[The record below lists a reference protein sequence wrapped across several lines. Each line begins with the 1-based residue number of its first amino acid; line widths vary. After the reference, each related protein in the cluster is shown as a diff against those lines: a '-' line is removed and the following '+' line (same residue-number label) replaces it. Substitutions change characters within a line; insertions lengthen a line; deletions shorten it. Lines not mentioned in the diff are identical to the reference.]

1 MWYNDGDMLRCG
13 FENQKGGDSLKEIR
27 GLKERLEGE
36 RPVEWEGFPD
46 IGLYMDQL
54 INYMPRQLIHY
65 GEGEVLTSAM
75 VNNYIKDGAM
85 PRAEGKRYSR
95 THLAYL
101 TALCALKQVLSVKD
115 AGLLLASAAQGQE
128 PRGLY
133 EQFCMELDRALDV
146 TAGSLDPTAGEEDLP
161 GLALS
166 LALRSYAD
174 KLACQR
180 ILELLRA
187 KMPANEKEKKKKD

>member
-1 MWYNDGDMLRCG
+1 M
-13 FENQKGGDSLKEIR
+13 EEIR
-27 GLKERLEGE
+27 ELKERLERE
-36 RPVEWEGFPD
+36 RPVAWEEFPD

-54 INYMPRQLIHY
+54 ISYMPRQLIHY
-65 GEGEVLTSAM
+65 GEGEALTSAM

-115 AGLLLASAAQGQE
+115 AGLLLDAATEGKE
-128 PRGLY
+128 PQALY
-133 EQFCMELDRALDV
+133 ARFLEELDRALDV
-146 TAGSLDPTAGEEDLP
+146 TAGSLDASDGEEELAP
-161 GLALS
+161 LALS

-180 ILELLRA
+180 LLELIRERR
-187 KMPANEKEKKKKD
+187 PQEEKGKKSKSSREHPEK

>member
-1 MWYNDGDMLRCG
+1 M
-13 FENQKGGDSLKEIR
+13 EEITE
-27 GLKERLEGE
+27 LKERLEGE

-65 GEGEVLTSAM
+65 GEGEALTSAM

-85 PRAEGKRYSR
+85 PRA
-95 THLAYL
+95 
-101 TALCALKQVLSVKD
+101 
-115 AGLLLASAAQGQE
+115 
-128 PRGLY
+128 
-133 EQFCMELDRALDV
+133 
-146 TAGSLDPTAGEEDLP
+146 GEEDLP
-161 GLALS
+161 GLAMA

-187 KMPANEKEKKKKD
+187 KTPQPEKKQKSKP